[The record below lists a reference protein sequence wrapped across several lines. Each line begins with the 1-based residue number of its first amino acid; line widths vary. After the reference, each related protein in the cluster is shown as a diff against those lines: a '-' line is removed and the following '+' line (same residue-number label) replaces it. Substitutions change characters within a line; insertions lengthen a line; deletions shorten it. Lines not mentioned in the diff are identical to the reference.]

1 MTKIFV
7 RLSADVNVDKG
18 MYVPADV
25 FAQSA
30 FTHNV
35 SIDEFTR
42 SLNDFCD
49 RAVATVGAI
58 REWREEVT
66 QLYFTLLE
74 KSGRLTN
81 KAVDFLGGS
90 DYENSEDT
98 NDLVDSNIKNNK
110 ENNNHGKS
118 ES

>member
-7 RLSADVNVDKG
+7 RLSDDVDKG
-18 MYVPADV
+18 MYVPSDV

-42 SLNDFCD
+42 SLNEFCD
-49 RAVATVGAI
+49 RAVAAADAI
-58 REWREEVT
+58 YKWREEAT
-66 QLYFTLLE
+66 QLYFALLE
-74 KSGRLTN
+74 KSGKLNN

-98 NDLVDSNIKNNK
+98 NDLVYSNIKNNK